1 MRRRRGFTWP
11 ELVVSLIVIA
21 VLVALVLPAIQAAR
35 EKARRNNCANNMKQI
50 GLAIHNY
57 AQANRV
63 FPPGTI
69 CTTGPIAPHNQY
81 DVWAEATQTGSGA
94 QGTSFLL
101 RILPY
106 MGPSQR
112 SVYKSWNYSAGG
124 VGLNAGVQSA
134 PGPAATDI
142 PEFYCPVRRYGLRP
156 QDKALL
162 PATWWPGGGTDYGGC
177 VGRHVAYD
185 TSGPSHNVL
194 DAGAPNAIVFDP
206 GVTVANPVYQLTD
219 DGAKRRWGIFGRVN
233 VGTTFGEIK
242 DGTSNTIM
250 TGELQRITVA
260 NAGYGGINNL
270 SHDGWAV
277 GGDATGFTMGYG
289 GPSVKIN
296 GQPTPLMNNGL
307 FQSPGSDHAGGANF
321 GMADG
326 SVTFLPAAVDQN
338 IFALLGSMADV
349 VATNVFLN

>member
-35 EKARRNNCANNMKQI
+35 ERSRRNTCANNMKQI

-57 AQANRV
+57 ATVHKV

-81 DVWAEATQTGSGA
+81 DVWAEASQTRPCA

-106 MGPSQR
+106 LGPV
-112 SVYKSWNYSAGG
+112 SVYKSWNYRAGG
-124 VGLNAGVQSA
+124 VGLNAGVQTA

-142 PEFYCPVRRYGLRP
+142 PEFYCPVRRDGLRP

-162 PATWWPGGGTDYGGC
+162 PATWWPGGGADYGGC

-185 TSGPSHNVL
+185 TGSPSHNVL

-206 GVTVANPVYQLTD
+206 GVTAGNAIYQVTN
-219 DGAKRRWGIFGRVN
+219 DGDKKRWGIFGRVN
-233 VGTTFGEIK
+233 VSTSFAEIK

-250 TGELQRITVA
+250 TGEMQRITVA
-260 NAGYGGINNL
+260 NAGYCGVNNL
-270 SHDGWAV
+270 SHDGWAI
-277 GGDATGFTMGYG
+277 GGDATGFTTGYG
-289 GPSVKIN
+289 GPLLKIN
-296 GQPTPLMNNGL
+296 GQSTQLMDNGL
-307 FQSPGSDHAGGANF
+307 FQSPGSDHPGGANF
-321 GMADG
+321 GSADG
-326 SVTFLPAAVDQN
+326 SVTFLPTAVDQN
-338 IFALLGSMADV
+338 IFALLGSMADMV
-349 VATNVFLN
+349 SSLGIQQ